1 MINDVLKPCATPGRQ
16 HYLFN
21 MKSIIT
27 ILQGLRKLSEDQK
40 QDSVTVIS
48 LWKHE
53 VFCTIKDQLPR
64 YSDSYWLESV
74 VNDLVKKHF
83 KPLLKEDV
91 QLIKEFVCFEL
102 EQRNYDRPLTDI
114 HGSAVKVHLN
124 PVDDTENVR
133 TYLEQVYNRYKEE
146 FGYHQI
152 NIFMS
157 VNTAY
162 HLIRIHRV
170 LTFPQW

>member
-27 ILQGLRKLSEDQK
+27 TLQGLRKLSEKQK
-40 QDSVTVIS
+40 QDNITVIS

-64 YSDSYWLESV
+64 YSDSYWLDSV

-83 KPLLKEDV
+83 DQFV
-91 QLIKEFVCFEL
+91 TDSNQLIKEFVCFEM
-102 EQRNYDRPLTDI
+102 EQRNYDRPLTGI
-114 HGSAVKVHLN
+114 QNSAVKVHLN
-124 PVDDTENVR
+124 PVADIENVR
-133 TYLEQVYNRYKEE
+133 SYLEQVYNRYKEE

-152 NIFMS
+152 SIFLS
-157 VNTAY
+157 ENAAY
-162 HLIRIHRV
+162 HLMRIHRV
-170 LTFPQW
+170 LSFPQK